1 MKNSLLI
8 ALFMVSVISVH
19 ANEKKTARKEKKAEK
34 EALLVE
40 QTKNMVEEQAWHFDA
55 TQMMPSG
62 GQSRTL
68 MDYSVVLKDGILYS
82 YLPYMGRAYS
92 GGYGGTDSPLIFEAP
107 IEEYSVS
114 EGKKGSYIIKIKTKN
129 ESETIDYTFNVSSK
143 GSVSLSAQ
151 GTNRTHIS
159 FHGNLMPIPSA

>member
-34 EALLVE
+34 EAKLVE
-40 QTKNMVEEQAWHFDA
+40 QTNTLLEEQTWYFDA
-55 TQMMPSG
+55 TQMLPSR
-62 GQSRTL
+62 GQSRSI
-68 MDYSVVLKDGILYS
+68 MNYSVVIKDGNIYS
-82 YLPYMGRAYS
+82 YLPYQGRAYS
-92 GGYGGTDSPLIFEAP
+92 GGYGETDSPLHFEAP

-114 EGKKGSYIIKIKTKN
+114 EGKKGGYIIRIKAKN
-129 ESETIDYTFNVSSK
+129 KQETIEYTFNVASK

-151 GTNRTHIS
+151 STNRTHIS
-159 FHGNLMPIPSA
+159 FNGNLMPIPSA